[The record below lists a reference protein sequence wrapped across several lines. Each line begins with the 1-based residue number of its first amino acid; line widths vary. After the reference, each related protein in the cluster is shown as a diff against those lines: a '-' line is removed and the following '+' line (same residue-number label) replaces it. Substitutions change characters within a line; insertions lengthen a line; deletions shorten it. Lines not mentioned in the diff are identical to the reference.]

1 MFYAFQSLL
10 FICFFA
16 FPTKKTGRGANT
28 ILVRT
33 DIIHKSIGFN
43 YFTP

>member
-10 FICFFA
+10 FILFFRLSDE
-16 FPTKKTGRGANT
+16 KIGHGANT
-28 ILVRT
+28 MLVRT